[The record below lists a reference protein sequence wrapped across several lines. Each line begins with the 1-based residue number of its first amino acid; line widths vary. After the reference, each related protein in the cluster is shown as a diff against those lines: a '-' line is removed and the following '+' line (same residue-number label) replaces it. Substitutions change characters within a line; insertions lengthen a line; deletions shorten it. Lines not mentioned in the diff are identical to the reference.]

1 MTTAGLMVML
11 FSVALVTLVLS
22 LCVYRVLTAP
32 VETADHLAGA
42 ELRTPDMDEGE

>member
-11 FSVALVTLVLS
+11 LSVSLVTLVLG

-32 VETADHLAGA
+32 EEGADKLAGS
-42 ELRTPDMDEGE
+42 ELHTPDMDVES